1 MTQALSFDLRQA
13 HAIPP
18 GQAVVRPSDGC
29 VGMKVQQIAKDFVRH
44 YFLPLVP
51 MAAEGLKLAYLDPED
66 ELADCGGPVRF
77 SLGEGRAPAAGERG
91 VLFRNARATFLAA
104 QQADREYTMSEA
116 QRFYK
121 SELFVDLAS
130 REVYSRQD
138 RNIAEVFP
146 AWRVEG
152 MAGANGIVPL
162 ADIGAAYQKSKSA

>member
-1 MTQALSFDLRQA
+1 MTQALCFQLRQA

-18 GQAVVRPSDGC
+18 GQVVVRPSDGC

-44 YFLPLVP
+44 YFLPLEP
-51 MAAEGLKLAYLDPED
+51 LGAEGLKLAYLDPED

-77 SLGEGRAPAAGERG
+77 SLGQSQGPGAGERG
-91 VLFRNARATFLAA
+91 AVFRNGRATFLAA

-138 RNIAEVFP
+138 RNVVEVFP
-146 AWRVEG
+146 GWKVEG

-162 ADIGAAYQKSKSA
+162 ADIGAAYQKSRSA